1 MGTSRRQNIAL
12 KAIQFVNSVCTI
24 FSLWKRYPP
33 HQTFPSLPEL
43 TSVVSLWKQDP
54 CAEPFTQWIDF
65 TKFFNHRADV
75 DCVDDHGWT
84 TMHETILGKSIEVA
98 EYLNKIRP
106 KMKFKACQQGRTSL
120 HLAAFCDSPK
130 ALLRYV
136 ISTYDQ
142 TLSGN

>member
-1 MGTSRRQNIAL
+1 M
-12 KAIQFVNSVCTI
+12 
-24 FSLWKRYPP
+24 
-33 HQTFPSLPEL
+33 
-43 TSVVSLWKQDP
+43 
-54 CAEPFTQWIDF
+54 
-65 TKFFNHRADV
+65 

-130 ALLRYV
+130 ALLRYETRMIKDHQV
-136 ISTYDQ
+136 TNDFLDSVLHCD
-142 TLSGN
+142 

>member
-1 MGTSRRQNIAL
+1 M
-12 KAIQFVNSVCTI
+12 
-24 FSLWKRYPP
+24 
-33 HQTFPSLPEL
+33 
-43 TSVVSLWKQDP
+43 
-54 CAEPFTQWIDF
+54 
-65 TKFFNHRADV
+65 

-130 ALLRYV
+130 ALLRYIIRMIKHHQV
-136 ISTYDQ
+136 TNDVFDKHSRLNSNL
-142 TLSGN
+142 LSNLAPNAEECN